1 MQRTLDAIFES
12 REPQTIPINWVPEE
26 AILAYGQN
34 LGYITMTDYIDL
46 HGDEWIFW
54 VDFDFKT
61 IPENRLRVWIATL
74 ISDTPSHMTHFEL
87 NGFVIALIESYFS
100 G

>member
-1 MQRTLDAIFES
+1 MQRILDAIFES
-12 REPQTIPINWVPEE
+12 REPQTIPFNWVPEE

-61 IPENRLRVWIATL
+61 IPENHLRVWITTL
-74 ISDTPSHMTHFEL
+74 ISDTPSHITHFEL
-87 NGFVIALIESYFS
+87 SGLVKALIVGYFNN
-100 G
+100 